1 LLSSREL
8 QTDKLRLISLAYHN
22 INTVNS
28 VVFSAL
34 YRTTSICGRLPRYC
48 AITHSTIR
56 FFEHRTAVP
65 VTKQTH
71 NMGAI
76 ALADIGLPGKDGVK
90 KAANH
95 QDSSGLRGW
104 HRMG

>member
-1 LLSSREL
+1 
-8 QTDKLRLISLAYHN
+8 
-22 INTVNS
+22 
-28 VVFSAL
+28 
-34 YRTTSICGRLPRYC
+34 
-48 AITHSTIR
+48 
-56 FFEHRTAVP
+56 
-65 VTKQTH
+65 
-71 NMGAI
+71 MGAI